1 MNKARKIAIAG
12 ATGMVGQ
19 SFLKL
24 LEKDYFQDSELSL
37 LASSNSAGKEINFRG
52 KNYKVEDLSKFNF
65 SESDL
70 ALFSAGSS
78 VASTYA
84 PIAVSQGC
92 VVVDNSSCFR
102 YEDDIPLIV
111 PEVNSKV
118 LDNYELPGIIANPN
132 CSTIQMLVA
141 LKPLH
146 DKYTLSS
153 MTPVAYQAVSGS
165 GSEAIKSLEK
175 ETLLG
180 DKLEANYQQAY
191 YSNPIARNVIP
202 LAGSLT
208 DNGYSDEE
216 MKFVHESRKILSI
229 PDLVVEPSNARV
241 GVRTGHGTF
250 CSAVFENEVD
260 LKECT
265 DLLNNF
271 EGVEVWNE
279 SLPTPID
286 VEGKD
291 EVLVSRLRQGLSSKN
306 ILNFWV
312 VSDNLL
318 KGAALN
324 AVQIAKFMEKL

>member
-1 MNKARKIAIAG
+1 MNDEVPLVVYGINENIITKE
-12 ATGMVGQ
+12 
-19 SFLKL
+19 SKL
-24 LEKDYFQDSELSL
+24 IS
-37 LASSNSAGKEINFRG
+37 
-52 KNYKVEDLSKFNF
+52 
-65 SESDL
+65 
-70 ALFSAGSS
+70 
-78 VASTYA
+78 
-84 PIAVSQGC
+84 
-92 VVVDNSSCFR
+92 
-102 YEDDIPLIV
+102 
-111 PEVNSKV
+111 
-118 LDNYELPGIIANPN
+118 NPN
-132 CSTIQMLVA
+132 CTTMGLVMA

-146 DKYTLSS
+146 DKYILSS

-180 DKLEANYQQAY
+180 DKLDANYQQAY

-260 LKECT
+260 LEECT

-271 EGVEVWNE
+271 EGVEVWND

-291 EVLVSRLRQGLSSKN
+291 EVLVSRIRQGLSSKN

-324 AVQIAKFMEKL
+324 AVQIAKFVEKL

>member
-1 MNKARKIAIAG
+1 MKIAIVG
-12 ATGMVGQ
+12 ATGLVGTNIINLCEQ
-19 SFLKL
+19 YFDVDVEYSLFASKSS
-24 LEKDYFQDSELSL
+24 EGKKIRVNDKDITVKEL
-37 LASSNSAGKEINFRG
+37 NKENIGEYNI
-52 KNYKVEDLSKFNF
+52 S
-65 SESDL
+65 
-70 ALFSAGSS
+70 LFSAGGERSEN
-78 VASTYA
+78 YA
-84 PIAVSQGC
+84 PTFIDNGSFVI
-92 VVVDNSSCFR
+92 DNSSVFR
-102 YEDDIPLIV
+102 MNDEVPLVVYGIN
-111 PEVNSKV
+111 ENIITKKSK
-118 LDNYELPGIIANPN
+118 LISNPN
-132 CSTIQMLVA
+132 CTTMGLVMA

-180 DKLEANYQQAY
+180 DKLDANYQQTY

-260 LKECT
+260 LEECN

-271 EGVEVWNE
+271 EGVEVWND

-324 AVQIAKFMEKL
+324 AVQIAKFVEKL